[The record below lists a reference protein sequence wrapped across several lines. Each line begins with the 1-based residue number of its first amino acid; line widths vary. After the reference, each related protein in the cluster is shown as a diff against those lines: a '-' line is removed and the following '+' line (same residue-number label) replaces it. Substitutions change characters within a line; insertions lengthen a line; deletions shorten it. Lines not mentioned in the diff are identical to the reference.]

1 MNTEQALQLFRDT
14 GALLEGHFQLTSGLH
29 SPQYFQCAK
38 VLQYPQHAEKLCRVA
53 QKSFSPQ
60 RLDAVMAPAVGGII
74 VAHET
79 GRLLQTRVLFA
90 ERQDGK
96 MSLRRGFHIAPG
108 ERILVCEDVVTTGGS
123 VREVINLV
131 REAGGEVVGVF
142 CIVDRSNGKAD
153 FGVPL
158 LSTLQLAPETYAPE
172 TCPLC
177 ATGGVAEKPGSRHLN
192 SFNIS
197 SSTLPRPLDRRSPSR
212 GGASAQSSPAISP

>member
-1 MNTEQALQLFRDT
+1 
-14 GALLEGHFQLTSGLH
+14 
-29 SPQYFQCAK
+29 
-38 VLQYPQHAEKLCRVA
+38 
-53 QKSFSPQ
+53 
-60 RLDAVMAPAVGGII
+60 MAPAVGGII

-123 VREVINLV
+123 VQEVINLV

-177 ATGGVAEKPGSRHLN
+177 ATGGVAEKPGSRHLS

-197 SSTLPRPLDRRSPSR
+197 SSISPRPLDR
-212 GGASAQSSPAISP
+212 